1 MTMNEVKDM
10 TKEELLDELESKD
23 IHVVS
28 SETLSNY
35 SDAMDD
41 IMQAFMEI
49 VDDVDKNYF
58 NKPTQEQLE
67 NVWQEENESWSEVG
81 GEVEP
86 FDEEFAKSLYYR
98 KNVGQAIED
107 DTVKFLS
114 WLDNNNRFFTYV
126 NLEDDSEFLDL
137 IEYHPLTNLES
148 YLLEDKQALENVL
161 FED

>member
-1 MTMNEVKDM
+1 MNELKNM

-23 IHVVS
+23 IHVIS

-49 VDDVDKNYF
+49 VDDVNKNYF
-58 NKPTQEQLE
+58 NEPTQEQLE
-67 NVWQEENESWSEVG
+67 NVWQEENQSWSEVG

-107 DTVKFLS
+107 DAVKFLS

-126 NLEDDSEFLDL
+126 NLEDDSEFVDL

-148 YLLEDKQALENVL
+148 YLLEDKQALEQVL
-161 FED
+161 FEQ

>member
-1 MTMNEVKDM
+1 MNELKNM

-23 IHVVS
+23 IHVIS

-49 VDDVDKNYF
+49 VDDVNDNYF
-58 NKPTQEQLE
+58 NKPTQKQLE
-67 NVWQEENESWSEVG
+67 TLWQEENQSCAEVS

-107 DTVKFLS
+107 DAVKFLS

-126 NLEDDSEFLDL
+126 SLEDDSEFVDL

-148 YLLEDKQALENVL
+148 YLLEDKQTLEQVL

>member
-1 MTMNEVKDM
+1 MNELKDM
-10 TKEELLDELESKD
+10 TKDELLDELESKN

-28 SETLSNY
+28 NETLSNY

-49 VDDVDKNYF
+49 VDDVDDNYF
-58 NKPTQEQLE
+58 NEPTQKQLE
-67 NVWQEENESWSEVG
+67 TLWQEENQSWAEVG

-86 FDEEFAKSLYYR
+86 FDEEFAKALYYR

-107 DTVKFLS
+107 DAGKFLS

-126 NLEDDSEFLDL
+126 SLEDDSEFVDL
-137 IEYHPLTNLES
+137 IEYHPCTNLES
-148 YLLEDKQALENVL
+148 YLLEDKQALEQVL
-161 FED
+161 CQQ

>member
-1 MTMNEVKDM
+1 MNELKNM

-23 IHVVS
+23 IHVIS

-49 VDDVDKNYF
+49 VDDVNDNYF
-58 NKPTQEQLE
+58 NEPTQEQLE
-67 NVWQEENESWSEVG
+67 NVWQEKNESWSEVG

-107 DTVKFLS
+107 DAAKFLS

-126 NLEDDSEFLDL
+126 SLKDDSEFVDL

-148 YLLEDKQALENVL
+148 YLLEDKQALEQVL
-161 FED
+161 FEQ

>member
-1 MTMNEVKDM
+1 MNEVKDM

-41 IMQAFMEI
+41 IMQSFMEI

-58 NKPTQEQLE
+58 NEPTQEQLE
-67 NVWQEENESWSEVG
+67 NVWQEENQSWTEVG

-107 DTVKFLS
+107 DAIKFLS
-114 WLDNNNRFFTYV
+114 WLDDNNRFFTYV
-126 NLEDDSEFLDL
+126 NLEDDSEFVDL
-137 IEYHPLTNLES
+137 IEYHPCTNLES
-148 YLLEDKQALENVL
+148 YLLEDKQALEQVL

>member
-1 MTMNEVKDM
+1 MNEVKDM

-126 NLEDDSEFLDL
+126 NLEDDSEFVDL

>member
-1 MTMNEVKDM
+1 MNELKNM

-23 IHVVS
+23 IHVIS

-49 VDDVDKNYF
+49 VDDVNKNYF
-58 NKPTQEQLE
+58 NEPTQEQLE
-67 NVWQEENESWSEVG
+67 NVWQEENQSWSEVG

-107 DTVKFLS
+107 DAAKFLS

-126 NLEDDSEFLDL
+126 SLKDDSEFVDL

-148 YLLEDKQALENVL
+148 YLLEDKQALEQVL
-161 FED
+161 FEQ

>member
-1 MTMNEVKDM
+1 MNELKGM

-23 IHVVS
+23 IHVIS
-28 SETLSNY
+28 NETLSNY

-49 VDDVDKNYF
+49 VDDVNDNYF
-58 NKPTQEQLE
+58 NEPTQEQLE

-107 DTVKFLS
+107 DAAKFLS

-126 NLEDDSEFLDL
+126 SLKDDSEFVDL

-148 YLLEDKQALENVL
+148 YLLEDKQALEQVL
-161 FED
+161 FEQ

>member
-1 MTMNEVKDM
+1 MNEVKDM

-58 NKPTQEQLE
+58 NEPTQEQLE
-67 NVWQEENESWSEVG
+67 NVWQEENQSWSEVG

-107 DTVKFLS
+107 DAIKFLS

-126 NLEDDSEFLDL
+126 NLEDDSEFVDL

-148 YLLEDKQALENVL
+148 YLLEDKQALEQIL

>member
-1 MTMNEVKDM
+1 MNEVKDM

-58 NKPTQEQLE
+58 NEPTQEQLE
-67 NVWQEENESWSEVG
+67 NVWQEENENWSEVG
-81 GEVEP
+81 GEVES

-98 KNVGQAIED
+98 KNVGQAIEN

-126 NLEDDSEFLDL
+126 NLEDDSEFVDL

>member
-1 MTMNEVKDM
+1 MNELKDM
-10 TKEELLDELESKD
+10 TKDELLDELESKN

-28 SETLSNY
+28 NETLSNY

-58 NKPTQEQLE
+58 NEPTQEQLE
-67 NVWQEENESWSEVG
+67 NVWQEENENWSEVG

-98 KNVGQAIED
+98 KNVGQAIEN

-126 NLEDDSEFLDL
+126 NLEDDSEFVDL

>member
-41 IMQAFMEI
+41 IMQSFMEI

-58 NKPTQEQLE
+58 NEPTQEQLE
-67 NVWQEENESWSEVG
+67 NVWQEENQSWTEVG

-107 DTVKFLS
+107 DAIKFLS
-114 WLDNNNRFFTYV
+114 WLDDNNRFFTYV
-126 NLEDDSEFLDL
+126 NLEDDSEFVDL
-137 IEYHPLTNLES
+137 IEYHPCTNLES
-148 YLLEDKQALENVL
+148 YLLEDKQALEQVL

>member
-1 MTMNEVKDM
+1 MNEVKDM

-58 NKPTQEQLE
+58 NEPTQEQLE
-67 NVWQEENESWSEVG
+67 NVWQEENENWSEVG

-98 KNVGQAIED
+98 KNVGQAIEN

-126 NLEDDSEFLDL
+126 NLEDDSEFVDL

>member
-1 MTMNEVKDM
+1 MNEVKDM
-10 TKEELLDELESKD
+10 TKDELLDELESKD

-49 VDDVDKNYF
+49 VDDVNDNYF
-58 NKPTQEQLE
+58 NEPTQKQLE
-67 NVWQEENESWSEVG
+67 TLWQEENQSWSEVG

-107 DTVKFLS
+107 DAVKFLS

-126 NLEDDSEFLDL
+126 NLEDDSEFADL
-137 IEYHPLTNLES
+137 IEYHPCTNLES
-148 YLLEDKQALENVL
+148 YLLEDKQALEQVL

>member
-1 MTMNEVKDM
+1 MNELKNM
-10 TKEELLDELESKD
+10 TKDELLDELESKD
-23 IHVVS
+23 IHVIS
-28 SETLSNY
+28 NETLSNY
-35 SDAMDD
+35 SDTMDD

-49 VDDVDKNYF
+49 VDDVNDNYF
-58 NKPTQEQLE
+58 NEPTQEQLE

-107 DTVKFLS
+107 DAVKFLS

-126 NLEDDSEFLDL
+126 SLEDDSEFVDL

-148 YLLEDKQALENVL
+148 YLLEDKQALEQVL

>member
-1 MTMNEVKDM
+1 MNEVKDM

-67 NVWQEENESWSEVG
+67 NVWQEENENWSEVG

-98 KNVGQAIED
+98 KNVGQAIEN

-126 NLEDDSEFLDL
+126 NLEDDSEFVDL

>member
-1 MTMNEVKDM
+1 MNELKNM
-10 TKEELLDELESKD
+10 TELLDELESKD

-28 SETLSNY
+28 NETLSNY

-49 VDDVDKNYF
+49 VDDVNDNYF
-58 NKPTQEQLE
+58 NEPTQEQLE
-67 NVWQEENESWSEVG
+67 TLWQEENQSWSEVG
-81 GEVEP
+81 GEIEP
-86 FDEEFAKSLYYR
+86 FDEEFSKGLYYR
-98 KNVGQAIED
+98 KSVGQAIED
-107 DTVKFLS
+107 DAVKFLS

-126 NLEDDSEFLDL
+126 NLEDDSEFVDL

>member
-1 MTMNEVKDM
+1 MNEVKNM

-49 VDDVDKNYF
+49 VDDVNDNYF
-58 NKPTQEQLE
+58 NEPTQKQLE
-67 NVWQEENESWSEVG
+67 TLWQEENQSWSEVG

-107 DTVKFLS
+107 DAVKFLS

-126 NLEDDSEFLDL
+126 NLEDDSEFVDL

-148 YLLEDKQALENVL
+148 YLLEDKQALEQVL
-161 FED
+161 CQQ

>member
-1 MTMNEVKDM
+1 MNELKNM

-23 IHVVS
+23 IHVIS

-49 VDDVDKNYF
+49 VDDVNDNYF
-58 NKPTQEQLE
+58 NEPTQEQLE

-107 DTVKFLS
+107 DAAKFLS

-126 NLEDDSEFLDL
+126 SLKDDSEFVDL

-148 YLLEDKQALENVL
+148 YLLEDKQALEQVL
-161 FED
+161 FEQ

>member
-1 MTMNEVKDM
+1 MNELKGM

-23 IHVVS
+23 IHVIS
-28 SETLSNY
+28 NETLSNY

-49 VDDVDKNYF
+49 VDDVNDNYF
-58 NKPTQEQLE
+58 NEPTQEQLE

-107 DTVKFLS
+107 DAAKFWS

-126 NLEDDSEFLDL
+126 SLKDDSEFVDL

-148 YLLEDKQALENVL
+148 YLLEDKQALEQVL
-161 FED
+161 FEQ

>member
-1 MTMNEVKDM
+1 MTMNELKDM
-10 TKEELLDELESKD
+10 TKDELLDELESKN

-28 SETLSNY
+28 NETLSNY

-58 NKPTQEQLE
+58 DEPTQTQLE
-67 NVWQEENESWSEVG
+67 TLWQEENQSWSEVG

-86 FDEEFAKSLYYR
+86 FDEEFAKALYYR
-98 KNVGQAIED
+98 KCVGQAIED
-107 DTVKFLS
+107 DAIKFLS

-126 NLEDDSEFLDL
+126 NLEDDSEFVDL
-137 IEYHPLTNLES
+137 IEYHPCTNLES
-148 YLLEDKQALENVL
+148 YLLEDKQALEQVL

>member
-1 MTMNEVKDM
+1 MNELKDM

-23 IHVVS
+23 IHVIS

-49 VDDVDKNYF
+49 VDDVNDNYF
-58 NKPTQEQLE
+58 NEPTQEQLE
-67 NVWQEENESWSEVG
+67 NVWQEENQSWSEVG

-107 DTVKFLS
+107 DAVKFLS

-126 NLEDDSEFLDL
+126 NLEDDSEFVDL

-148 YLLEDKQALENVL
+148 YLLEDKQALEQVL
-161 FED
+161 FEQ

>member
-1 MTMNEVKDM
+1 MNEVKDM

-58 NKPTQEQLE
+58 NEPTQEQLE
-67 NVWQEENESWSEVG
+67 NVWQEENQSWSEVG
-81 GEVEP
+81 GQVKP
-86 FDEEFAKSLYYR
+86 FDEEFAKALYYR
-98 KNVGQAIED
+98 KCVGQAIED
-107 DTVKFLS
+107 DAIKFLS
-114 WLDNNNRFFTYV
+114 WLDDNNRFFTYV
-126 NLEDDSEFLDL
+126 NLEDDSEFVDL
-137 IEYHPLTNLES
+137 IEYHPCTNLES
-148 YLLEDKQALENVL
+148 YLLEDKQALEQVL
-161 FED
+161 F

>member
-1 MTMNEVKDM
+1 MNELKNM

-23 IHVVS
+23 IHVIS

-49 VDDVDKNYF
+49 VDDGDKNYF
-58 NKPTQEQLE
+58 NEPTQEQLE
-67 NVWQEENESWSEVG
+67 NVWQEENQSWSEVG

-107 DTVKFLS
+107 DAVKFLS

-126 NLEDDSEFLDL
+126 NLEDDSEFVDL
-137 IEYHPLTNLES
+137 IEYHPCTNLES
-148 YLLEDKQALENVL
+148 YLLEDKQALEQVL
-161 FED
+161 FEQ

>member
-1 MTMNEVKDM
+1 MNELKGM

-23 IHVVS
+23 IHVIS
-28 SETLSNY
+28 NETLSNY

-49 VDDVDKNYF
+49 VDDVNDNYF
-58 NKPTQEQLE
+58 NEPTQEQLE

-107 DTVKFLS
+107 DAAKFLS

-126 NLEDDSEFLDL
+126 SLKDDSEFVDL
-137 IEYHPLTNLES
+137 IKYHPLTNLES
-148 YLLEDKQALENVL
+148 YLLEDKQALEQVL
-161 FED
+161 FEQ

>member
-1 MTMNEVKDM
+1 MNELKDM

-23 IHVVS
+23 IHVIS

-49 VDDVDKNYF
+49 VDDVNKNYF
-58 NKPTQEQLE
+58 NEPTQEQLE
-67 NVWQEENESWSEVG
+67 NVWQEENQSWSEVG

-107 DTVKFLS
+107 DAVKFLS

-126 NLEDDSEFLDL
+126 NLEDDSEFVDL

-148 YLLEDKQALENVL
+148 YLLEDKQALEQVL
-161 FED
+161 FEQ